1 MEQLIETY
9 EAIDIFKYLIY
20 KWYLK
25 NGRKFL
31 WRETDNPYF
40 ILMSEMMLQRTTAQH
55 VRGVYGKFISK
66 YPSLISLSK
75 ADLEYV
81 ESILKPLGLKYR
93 CKLLI
98 KAANFIIDNYGG
110 VIPDNKDGLLSI
122 PGVGDYVAGMVMNC
136 AFHKREYVVDT
147 NITRI
152 FNRVLDLNM
161 KGDICKNKEI
171 IKYASVYFDVD
182 NSREYAYSIIDFG
195 AAICKNMNPLCNGCP
210 INKYGICLFNS

>member
-1 MEQLIETY
+1 MEQLIEPY

-20 KWYLK
+20 EWYMK

-31 WRETDNPYF
+31 WRETNNPYF

-55 VRGVYGKFISK
+55 VKGVYGKFISK
-66 YPSLISLSK
+66 YPSLNSLSK
-75 ADLEYV
+75 ADLEDV
-81 ESILKPLGLKYR
+81 ENILKSLGLRYR

-110 VIPDNKDGLLSI
+110 IIPDNKDEILLI

-136 AFHKREYVVDT
+136 AFHKREYVVDA

-152 FNRVLDLNM
+152 FNRVLGLNM

-195 AAICKNMNPLCNGCP
+195 AAICKNMNPLCNTCP
-210 INKYGICLFNS
+210 INKYGICLFNR